1 MALTERAYLSLVEFK
16 ARSIMP
22 PSDVDALETEAP
34 GFVDEQIASAS
45 ADVDSALSKRYA
57 TPIQGAVPRLVQL
70 WVTRL
75 VTLEC
80 YLRRGFNPSAEQ
92 DALVATAAERTR
104 AELQQAADGN
114 NALRELPLR
123 ADAAEASGVVKGGPF
138 GYSEAS
144 PWVGFDLQR
153 AAARAEDERGSGT

>member
-1 MALTERAYLSLVEFK
+1 MALTERAYLSLMEFK

-22 PSDVDALETEAP
+22 PSDVDALEAEAP
-34 GFVDEQIASAS
+34 GFVDEQVAAAS

-57 TPIQGAVPRLVQL
+57 TPIQCAVPRLIQL

-92 DALVATAAERTR
+92 DALVAAAAERTR

-123 ADAAEASGVVKGGPF
+123 ADAADTSGVVKGGPYA
-138 GYSEAS
+138 YSEAS
-144 PWVGFDLQR
+144 PYVAFDVQR
-153 AAARAEDERGSGT
+153 DAARDEDSRGYGT